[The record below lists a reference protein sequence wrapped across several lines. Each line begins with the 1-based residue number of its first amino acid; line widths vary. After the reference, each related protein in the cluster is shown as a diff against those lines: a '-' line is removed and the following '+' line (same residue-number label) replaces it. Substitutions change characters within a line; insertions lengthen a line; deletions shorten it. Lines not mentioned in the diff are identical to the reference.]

1 METELATAW
10 TGQVL
15 QSPLLSG
22 PSESAT
28 SCQSLAHSTLP
39 CCNVKVQMIYRCN
52 CSPFC
57 RLIWQMNCAKFS
69 HYGKIQLS
77 LTWHFGFIDLVC
89 RRGGHGAT
97 SGFQLT
103 PLAVGLLQL
112 HAQTQRHLCVPQL
125 RETVSMFVWNGS
137 ASARFLYSS
146 PFARLLSP
154 FFVFFPL
161 PARPLLH
168 SLLPWKWPCWCGR
181 NQLTINLLIKHTKSS
196 GNENEIATKNLK
208 RLKKKHKLQLAEA
221 VVGQARSIGLS
232 QCGQKYLINKVE
244 EEVR

>member
-28 SCQSLAHSTLP
+28 SCQQSQSLSLAQSMLL

-77 LTWHFGFIDLVC
+77 LTWHFGFIDLRC
-89 RRGGHGAT
+89 KRGGSKRRAWGNKWLSINTSSCGAAPVART
-97 SGFQLT
+97 DTKTLVCA
-103 PLAVGLLQL
+103 PIA
-112 HAQTQRHLCVPQL
+112 RDCVNVCVKWE
-125 RETVSMFVWNGS
+125 RECEILV
-137 ASARFLYSS
+137 R
-146 PFARLLSP
+146 
-154 FFVFFPL
+154 FPL
-161 PARPLLH
+161 CSSSFPPSSSSSH
-168 SLLPWKWPCWCGR
+168 FPPVPCFTPYFPGSGR
-181 NQLTINLLIKHTKSS
+181 ADVVAIN
-196 GNENEIATKNLK
+196 
-208 RLKKKHKLQLAEA
+208 
-221 VVGQARSIGLS
+221 
-232 QCGQKYLINKVE
+232 
-244 EEVR
+244 

>member
-28 SCQSLAHSTLP
+28 SCQQSQSQSLAQSTLP

-77 LTWHFGFIDLVC
+77 LTWHFGFIDLRC
-89 RRGGHGAT
+89 RRGGSKRRAWGNKWLSINTSSCGAVPVART
-97 SGFQLT
+97 
-103 PLAVGLLQL
+103 
-112 HAQTQRHLCVPQL
+112 HRQRHRDTCVCP
-125 RETVSMFVWNGS
+125 NC
-137 ASARFLYSS
+137 
-146 PFARLLSP
+146 ARLCQCLCEMGARVRDSCTLP
-154 FFVFFPL
+154 TLLVFFPSFFVVFPL
-161 PARPLLH
+161 PSRPLLH

-208 RLKKKHKLQLAEA
+208 RN
-221 VVGQARSIGLS
+221 
-232 QCGQKYLINKVE
+232 NKNTNYS
-244 EEVR
+244 